1 VHLFFDICTGMGVAS
16 AVGVR
21 PFLPTLVAGGL
32 AAGDVEIHFNGTDFF
47 FLQSALFLL
56 GMVVG
61 AIVLAVI
68 ERRRIESEPLTVVLG
83 VISAA
88 LGALWFA
95 GALDHNH
102 YTDWP
107 GLIAGVLC
115 AVVGILATRPLL
127 LRVRARLD
135 DQAASAVPLYAEA
148 FGVLLAALSVVAPPV
163 GLVGFVFL
171 LVLLIAGRR
180 RSGQKYAGL
189 RILR

>member
-1 VHLFFDICTGMGVAS
+1 MHLFFDICTGMGVAS

-32 AAGDVEIHFNGTDFF
+32 AAGDVEIHFNGTGFF

-56 GMVVG
+56 GMAVG

-68 ERRRIESEPLTVVLG
+68 ERRRIESEALTVVLAA
-83 VISAA
+83 ISAA
-88 LGALWFA
+88 LGAMWFA

-115 AVVGILATRPLL
+115 ACVGILATRPLL

-135 DQAASAVPLYAEA
+135 EAAASAVPLFAEA
-148 FGVLLAALSVVAPPV
+148 FGVVLAALSVVAPPV
-163 GLVGFVFL
+163 GLVGLVFL
-171 LVLLIAGRR
+171 LWLLIAGRR
-180 RSGQKYAGL
+180 RSEQKYAGL

>member
-1 VHLFFDICTGMGVAS
+1 MHLFFDICTGMGVAS

-56 GMVVG
+56 GMAVG

-68 ERRRIESEPLTVVLG
+68 ERRRIESTVLTIVLG
-83 VISAA
+83 LISAG

-95 GALDHNH
+95 GALAHNH

-107 GLIAGVLC
+107 GFIAGVLC

-127 LRVRARLD
+127 RRVGARLD
-135 DQAASAVPLYAEA
+135 AQAASAVPLYAEG
-148 FGVLLAALSVVAPPV
+148 FGVVLAGLSVVAPPV

-171 LVLLIAGRR
+171 LWLLIAGRR
-180 RSGQKYAGL
+180 RSDQKYAGL